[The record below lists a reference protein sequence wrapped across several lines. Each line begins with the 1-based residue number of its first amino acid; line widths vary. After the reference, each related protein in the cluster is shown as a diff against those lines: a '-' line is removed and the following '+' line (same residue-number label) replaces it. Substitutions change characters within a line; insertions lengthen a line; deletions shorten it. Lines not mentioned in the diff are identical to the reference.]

1 MYDASEMLDP
11 TVEQRY
17 REALFTLLEKSKTP
31 RSALYLMEPTGEFR
45 IVAHYGFSPR
55 DLPAASFGKDHP
67 LVEWVNRFRKP
78 FFFNS
83 PSEAQ
88 SLRREMEATHTARL
102 LAAPLYD
109 DGRLVGIIEGRDKA
123 GGDLYH
129 LEDARSIADVATEI
143 LKIRR
148 STLGSLEPASD
159 PVEMPGFFELSA
171 EDRPAAPAPP
181 DPSAADLPRP
191 KLHRVTTPASRPP
204 LTQREAVL
212 FRGFASTLLLDSR
225 IEGVVFSLWSD
236 DVAEFYIG
244 ARRPVAGDAREG
256 IVASAEE
263 VFARLFP
270 GRMPPSERRFNVDF
284 PHGRGESELRR
295 DQIQALQTS
304 ALVSEEGRAVLFSL
318 IFREEPGPDLAG
330 VVREIHLLVRR
341 SVAETRESA
350 RYRDAYRGLIRRL
363 LEPGLKKY
371 TALVSHSLSV
381 GRIARRFA
389 GFLRLPE
396 ITVEQMTVAGLLHDV
411 GLRELSYD
419 RVSEK
424 RPLTEPEY
432 RLARDHP
439 SVGAMLLADIEF
451 PYPIIPLVLHH
462 HERYDGSGY
471 PDQLRGEQIPF
482 GARLIHIIEAFDA
495 MTSSTS
501 YRPTISRD
509 EAVETIES
517 KGGTQF
523 DPNLAA
529 KFRDFIAGG
538 GLDK

>member
-1 MYDASEMLDP
+1 M
-11 TVEQRY
+11 VEQRY
-17 REALFTLLEKSKTP
+17 REALFTLLEKSKTT

-55 DLPAASFGKDHP
+55 DLPAPSFGKEHP

-78 FFFNS
+78 FYFNS
-83 PSEAQ
+83 PVESQ
-88 SLRREMEATHTARL
+88 SLRREMEASHTARL

-109 DGRLVGIIEGRDKA
+109 DGRLIGIIEGRDKA
-123 GGDLYH
+123 GGDLYYP
-129 LEDARSIADVATEI
+129 EDARSIAGVVTEI

-148 STLGSLEPASD
+148 QTLGAPEPSPEPA
-159 PVEMPGFFELSA
+159 EMPGFFELPEGTSSPLHA
-171 EDRPAAPAPP
+171 PDEPPPAPL
-181 DPSAADLPRP
+181 DLPRP
-191 KLHRVTTPASRPP
+191 RIQHVSAPASRPP
-204 LTQREAVL
+204 LTQREALL
-212 FRGFASTLLLDSR
+212 FRGFASTLLLNPS
-225 IEGVVFSLWSD
+225 IAGVVFSLWGA

-244 ARRPVAGDAREG
+244 ARDPVAGDARES

-270 GRMPPSERRFNVDF
+270 GRTAPQERRFNVDF
-284 PHGRGESELRR
+284 PQGRGDAEIRR
-295 DQIQALQTS
+295 EQIQALQTS

-318 IFREEPGPDLAG
+318 IFTQEPDASLAG
-330 VVREIHLLVRR
+330 AIREIHLLVRR

-371 TALVSHSLSV
+371 AGLVSHSLAV
-381 GRIARRFA
+381 ARVARRFA

-396 ITVEQMTVAGLLHDV
+396 AAVEQVTVAGLLHDI
-411 GLRELSYD
+411 GPRELSYD
-419 RVSEK
+419 RISEK
-424 RPLTEPEY
+424 RPLSEAEY

-439 SVGAMLLADIEF
+439 SVGAMLLADVEF
-451 PYPIIPLVLHH
+451 PYPVLPLVLHH

-495 MTSSTS
+495 MTSPTS

-538 GLDK
+538 GIDK

>member
-1 MYDASEMLDP
+1 MLDP

-17 REALFTLLEKSKTP
+17 REALFTLLEKSKTT

-55 DLPAASFGKDHP
+55 DLPAGSFGKDHP

-78 FFFNS
+78 FYFNS
-83 PSEAQ
+83 PAESQ
-88 SLRREMEATHTARL
+88 SLRHEMETSHTARL

-109 DGRLVGIIEGRDKA
+109 DGRLIGIIEGRDKA
-123 GGDLYH
+123 GGDLYYP
-129 LEDARSIADVATEI
+129 EDARSIAGVVTEI

-148 STLGSLEPASD
+148 QTLGAPEPSPE
-159 PVEMPGFFELSA
+159 PVEMPGFFEL
-171 EDRPAAPAPP
+171 PAGTSSPLHAPEESPS
-181 DPSAADLPRP
+181 SAAELPRP
-191 KLHRVTTPASRPP
+191 RIQRVSAPPSRPP
-204 LTQREAVL
+204 LTQREALL
-212 FRGFASTLLLDSR
+212 FRGFASALLMNPS
-225 IEGVVFSLWSD
+225 IAGVVFSLWGE

-244 ARRPVAGDAREG
+244 ARQSVGGDARES
-256 IVASAEE
+256 IVASAQE

-270 GRMPPSERRFNVDF
+270 GRTPPEERRFNVDF
-284 PHGRGESELRR
+284 PHGRGDEEIRR
-295 DQIQALQTS
+295 EQIQALQTS
-304 ALVSEEGRAVLFSL
+304 ALVSEEGRAILFSL
-318 IFREEPGPDLAG
+318 IFTQEPDASLAG
-330 VVREIHLLVRR
+330 AIREIHLLVRR

-371 TALVSHSLSV
+371 TGLVSHSLAV
-381 GRIARRFA
+381 ARIARRFA

-396 ITVEQMTVAGLLHDV
+396 AAVEQVTVAGLLHDV

-419 RVSEK
+419 RLSEK
-424 RPLTEPEY
+424 RPLSEAEY

-439 SVGAMLLADIEF
+439 SVGAMLLADLEF
-451 PYPIIPLVLHH
+451 PYPVLPLVLHH

-495 MTSSTS
+495 MTSATS

-538 GLDK
+538 GLEK